1 MKRTLVVAT
10 VLLAG
15 FVATATAGG
24 AGSAAKP
31 TPTEKKLQAQVKSLQ
46 AQSKTLQAE
55 VKKLQTQ
62 VKELQQVVS
71 GSLAVSV
78 CSAAITADALQ
89 GTWAAVNTREQATNA
104 TLPPVFATESAVND
118 ASACT
123 AAKVTRT
130 PTANPPNLTAFK
142 ALLSIFQ
149 SFG

>member
-1 MKRTLVVAT
+1 MRRTLVVGV

-15 FVATATAGG
+15 FVLTAPVG
-24 AGSAAKP
+24 AAPSPA
-31 TPTEKKLQAQVKSLQ
+31 EKRLQTQVS
-46 AQSKTLQAE
+46 TLQ
-55 VKKLQTQ
+55 KQTKTLQTQ
-62 VKELQQVVS
+62 VKTLQKQVKELTSIVS
-71 GSLAVSV
+71 GTLAINI

-89 GTWAAVNTREQATNA
+89 GTWAAVNAREQLTGQA
-104 TLPPVFATESAVND
+104 PIFATESAVND

>member
-1 MKRTLVVAT
+1 MRRTLVVGMI
-10 VLLAG
+10 LLAG
-15 FVATATAGG
+15 FVLAAPAGG
-24 AGSAAKP
+24 GQAAAP
-31 TPTEKKLQAQVKSLQ
+31 SPAQKKLQAQVK
-46 AQSKTLQAE
+46 T
-55 VKKLQTQ
+55 LQTQ
-62 VKELQQVVS
+62 VKTLQKQVKQLQQVVS

-89 GTWAAVNTREQATNA
+89 GTWAAVNAREQATYPSM
-104 TLPPVFATESAVND
+104 PPVFTTESAVSD
-118 ASACT
+118 ASACS